1 METNHVYHRIFVLY
15 EKCYWAV
22 YALLIRRIF
31 SGSLV
36 GLIAHFV
43 GLWIHIQYHQKL
55 DPASQITECSVTAST
70 GNPLYVVS
78 GGGSDET
85 LGHDRFGSRLHG
97 LDRM

>member
-1 METNHVYHRIFVLY
+1 MEKRIEFQRSRSDRSGEVREDEGMETNHVYHRISVLY

-22 YALLIRRIF
+22 YALFIRRIF

-43 GLWIHIQYHQKL
+43 GQRIHIQYHQKL

-70 GNPLYVVS
+70 GNPLYVV
-78 GGGSDET
+78 
-85 LGHDRFGSRLHG
+85 
-97 LDRM
+97 